1 MAYAAKASQ
10 ELPPKWFEFFLVRDA
25 ETVPYTLSEEELAK
39 VLYVRFRFGEYDI
52 LKIDQSAMKSVKVK
66 VKPDIDLEK
75 HKTTSAWMVRPGLYV
90 QPMKEVKTE
99 KIVRLSWI
107 SPETPVEQI
116 VEVMQLFG
124 KVTKMPTD
132 AKFIIKDNADAITK
146 RLRNVYS
153 NDKVLEMIVERNIP
167 SYIKI
172 GEKKVKVWYRGQQ
185 FSCARCYLI

>member
-167 SYIKI
+167 SYINI
-172 GEKKVKVWYRGQQ
+172 
-185 FSCARCYLI
+185 I